1 MPTQENKQVGF
12 LVNELT
18 ASHLAFSLIKN
29 LNDYNNESNIDTVL
43 FFENASSSIIKPNFS
58 IMAINE
64 IWNFSGA
71 LISTDINTTLSLKKC
86 FSPRKKI
93 FYVWDLEWMRNPMGK
108 VWEFEKTIQAFS
120 DESIELV
127 ARSKD
132 HAKAI
137 ENLSNRKV
145 KHVVENFNI
154 ENLIGITNE

>member
-1 MPTQENKQVGF
+1 MPTQENRQVGF

-29 LNDYNNESNIDTVL
+29 LNDYNNESNIDTGL

-64 IWNFSGA
+64 IWNFSGS

-93 FYVWDLEWMRNPMGK
+93 FYVWDLEWMRTPRGK
-108 VWEFEKTIQAFS
+108 AWEFEKTIQAFS

-145 KHVVENFNI
+145 KHIVENFNI